1 MITLYNIYLFNNITI
16 LRYYNTNIL
25 FYEWIKNG
33 LKNEVVSDTYT
44 FINYFTNKSDRVGNF
59 QYMLNNSFEMVNMYT
74 F

>member
-1 MITLYNIYLFNNITI
+1 MDY
-16 LRYYNTNIL
+16 
-25 FYEWIKNG
+25 
-33 LKNEVVSDTYT
+33 KNEAVSDIYT